1 MPIVAHP
8 IGESYKIRQIFG
20 KNTSMIGHPS
30 SVLVFWM
37 GLVALVTACCLLG
50 YLFVKSRKRE
60 SVHDGLENK
69 DSRSGASGP
78 VIEITALPDTEEQA
92 EAVLE
97 IGSETIA
104 SGLLEYVPEA
114 LAALL
119 ETYNDKVILMIP
131 PELQAQ
137 LESGQAGM
145 LTAHDQ
151 PVRVV
156 LIEKANAS
164 TICTPEQ
171 WSLPHCVDYVCSL
184 WKMLGF
190 VFGQMN
196 ATRMRSTLANIH
208 SILQQLRQNDRD
220 KSLGVL
226 KGNLQYLS
234 ELRDLASAGETAR
247 DGQCFLFGTQLESV
261 YRESLQSTSTYSLVL
276 RGNRNSLL
284 AAKLS
289 ALRVNKETVDTLT
302 KFISDYRADAHIQLC
317 SIYCTASAVAT
328 AGIYGADCG
337 LAKVRLSYAAEAL
350 NAFDH
355 QDEEWWG
362 SISRRLQEFD
372 GTCSWQATKN
382 NARTLLNT
390 QMLEARKDIAA
401 FVREIR
407 RILRQASFW
416 ITQTRQR
423 SHSTMRLRL
432 VGDGRHSLT
441 RVELL
446 APVSQVAPTS

>member
-1 MPIVAHP
+1 
-8 IGESYKIRQIFG
+8 
-20 KNTSMIGHPS
+20 MIGHML
-30 SVLVFWM
+30 SVLVVWM
-37 GLVALVTACCLLG
+37 GLVAVVTACCLLG
-50 YLFVKSRKRE
+50 YVLVKSRKGV
-60 SVHDGLENK
+60 SAQDGLQNK
-69 DSRSGASGP
+69 DSRNEPSGP
-78 VIEITALPDTEEQA
+78 AIEIIALPDTDEQA

-104 SGLLEYVPEA
+104 SGLLEYVPET
-114 LAALL
+114 LTGLL
-119 ETYNDKVILMIP
+119 ERYSDKVILIIP
-131 PELQAQ
+131 PEVQAQ

-145 LTAHDQ
+145 LTARDQ
-151 PVRVV
+151 PVRIV
-156 LIEKANAS
+156 LIEKTSAG

-196 ATRMRSTLANIH
+196 ATRMRSTLASIH
-208 SILQQLRQNDRD
+208 SVLQQLRQYERD
-220 KSLGVL
+220 KSLGML
-226 KGNLQYLS
+226 KGNLQYLY
-234 ELRDLASAGETAR
+234 ELRESASTDGTVI
-247 DGQCFLFGTQLESV
+247 DGQCFRFGAQLEGV
-261 YRESLQSTSTYSLVL
+261 YRESLHSTSTYALVL
-276 RGNRNSLL
+276 RGNRNNLL

-328 AGIYGADCG
+328 AGIYGPDSG
-337 LAKVRLSYAAEAL
+337 LAKVRLLHAAEAL

-355 QDEEWWG
+355 QDKEWWEG
-362 SISRRLQEFD
+362 ISRRLQEFD

-382 NARTLLNT
+382 KARTLLNT
-390 QMLEARKDIAA
+390 QVLEAREDIAD

-407 RILRQASFW
+407 RILKQTSFW
-416 ITQTRQR
+416 ITQTGQR
-423 SHSTMRLRL
+423 SPTTMRLRL

-446 APVSQVAPTS
+446 APVSQVVPTS